1 MAGGLFYQSS
11 LRDFAMD
18 LSPEMVLQRQDL
30 LLVLCLGMVLGIII
44 GLLIRSSK
52 VRQLEK
58 RRTELE
64 LTLQLEQQNKRQL
77 DDILI
82 QTREQLANTFNQ
94 LSNEALTR
102 NNTNFLRLAEENL
115 KRFQSEAEA
124 GLSSKEKA
132 IEQMLKP
139 INEAL
144 QQTSKQI
151 HEIEKDRKEAYGSL
165 TTTIAQMT
173 QSQQQLQQ
181 ETQNLVQALRRP
193 EVRGQWGE
201 MTLRRLAELS
211 GMVAH
216 CDFYEQTHTATETGS
231 IRPDM
236 IVRLPESRE
245 IIVDAKTPLD
255 AYLSAIQAKDDAS
268 RKLELKRHAQIIRG
282 RVKELSRKNYWA
294 EYSQSPEF
302 VVLFIPGEQ
311 FLSAALEVDPAL
323 LEDSMSQNIILA
335 TPTNFIALLR
345 AVSYGWKQQAL
356 AENAEVIREL
366 GEALYKRLATFGNH
380 LSKLG
385 SSLGSSVNH
394 FNSAVG
400 SLERQVLPGA
410 RKFTEMGISS
420 KNDIPDLPPIEQ
432 LPRQVQNV
440 RDEE

>member
-1 MAGGLFYQSS
+1 
-11 LRDFAMD
+11 MD
-18 LSPEMVLQRQDL
+18 LIQSFIHAHQTL
-30 LLVLCLGMVLGIII
+30 LII
-44 GLLIRSSK
+44 GLLALASGILIGVLLRNGKIRAQQS
-52 VRQLEK
+52 QIN
-58 RRTELE
+58 E
-64 LTLQLEQQNKRQL
+64 LTLKLDWEQQHKAEL
-77 DDILI
+77 DEILDH
-82 QTREQLANTFNQ
+82 TRDQLANTFNQ
-94 LSNEALTR
+94 LSNEALSR

-115 KRFQSEAEA
+115 KRFQSEAKAEL
-124 GLSSKEKA
+124 GSKEKA
-132 IEQMLKP
+132 IEQLLKP

-144 QQTSKQI
+144 QNTSKQI
-151 HEIEKDRKEAYGSL
+151 HEIEKERKEAYGSL
-165 TTTIAQMT
+165 NTTIAQMNLN
-173 QSQQQLQQ
+173 QQQLQQ

-236 IVRLPESRE
+236 IVRLPEKRE

-255 AYLSAIQAKDDAS
+255 AYLSAIQAKDDMT

-282 RVKELSRKNYWA
+282 RIKELSRKNYWT

-345 AVSYGWKQQAL
+345 AVSYGWKQQKL
-356 AENAEVIREL
+356 AENAEIIREL
-366 GEALYKRLATFGNH
+366 GETLYKRLSTFGNH

-385 SSLGSSVNH
+385 NSLGQSVNH

-400 SLERQVLPGA
+400 SLERNVLPGA
-410 RKFTEMGISS
+410 RKFTEMGISVKS
-420 KNDIPDLPPIEQ
+420 EIDELPPVEQ
-432 LPRQVQNV
+432 QPRQVQSFN
-440 RDEE
+440 DSE

>member
-1 MAGGLFYQSS
+1 
-11 LRDFAMD
+11 MD
-18 LSPEMVLQRQDL
+18 LILFFIQTHQT
-30 LLVLCLGMVLGIII
+30 
-44 GLLIRSSK
+44 LLIIAFLALASGILIGVLLRNGKIRAQQS
-52 VRQLEK
+52 QIN
-58 RRTELE
+58 E
-64 LTLQLEQQNKRQL
+64 LTLKLDWEQQHKAEL
-77 DDILI
+77 DEILDH
-82 QTREQLANTFNQ
+82 TRDQLANTFNQ
-94 LSNEALTR
+94 LSNEALSR

-115 KRFQSEAEA
+115 KRFQSEAKAEL
-124 GLSSKEKA
+124 GSKEKA
-132 IEQMLKP
+132 IEQLLKP

-144 QQTSKQI
+144 QNTSKQI
-151 HEIEKDRKEAYGSL
+151 QEIEKDRKEAYGSL
-165 TTTIAQMT
+165 NTTIAQMNLN
-173 QSQQQLQQ
+173 QQQLQQ

-236 IVRLPESRE
+236 IVRLPEKRE

-255 AYLSAIQAKDDAS
+255 AYLSAIQAKDDLT

-282 RVKELSRKNYWA
+282 RIKELSRKNYWA

-345 AVSYGWKQQAL
+345 AVSYGWKQQKL
-356 AENAEVIREL
+356 AENAEIIREL
-366 GEALYKRLATFGNH
+366 GETLYKRLATFGNH
-380 LSKLG
+380 LGKLG
-385 SSLGSSVNH
+385 NSLGQSVNH

-400 SLERQVLPGA
+400 SLERNVLPGA
-410 RKFTEMGISS
+410 RKFTEMGISVKS
-420 KNDIPDLPPIEQ
+420 EIDELPPVEQ
-432 LPRQVQNV
+432 QPRQVQSFN
-440 RDEE
+440 DNE

>member
-1 MAGGLFYQSS
+1 
-11 LRDFAMD
+11 MD
-18 LSPEMVLQRQDL
+18 LILPFIQSHKTL
-30 LLVLCLGMVLGIII
+30 LII
-44 GLLIRSSK
+44 GLIALMTGILIGVLLRNGK
-52 VRQLEK
+52 VRAQQSQIK
-58 RRTELE
+58 E
-64 LTLQLEQQNKRQL
+64 LTLKLDWEQQHKAEL
-77 DDILI
+77 DEILDH
-82 QTREQLANTFNQ
+82 TRDQLANTFNQ
-94 LSNEALTR
+94 LSNEALSR

-115 KRFQSEAEA
+115 KRFQSEAKAEL
-124 GLSSKEKA
+124 GSKEKA
-132 IEQMLKP
+132 IEQLLKP

-144 QQTSKQI
+144 QNTSKQI
-151 HEIEKDRKEAYGSL
+151 QEIEKDRKEAYGSL
-165 TTTIAQMT
+165 NSTIAQMNLN
-173 QSQQQLQQ
+173 QQQLQQ

-236 IVRLPESRE
+236 IVRLPEKRE

-255 AYLSAIQAKDDAS
+255 AYLSAIQAKDDLT

-282 RVKELSRKNYWA
+282 RIKELSRKNYWA

-311 FLSAALEVDPAL
+311 FLSAALEVDPQL

-345 AVSYGWKQQAL
+345 AVSYGWKQQKL
-356 AENAEVIREL
+356 AENAEIIREL
-366 GEALYKRLATFGNH
+366 GETLYKRLATFGNH
-380 LSKLG
+380 LGKLG
-385 SSLGSSVNH
+385 SSLGQSVNH

-400 SLERQVLPGA
+400 SLERNVLPGA
-410 RKFTEMGISS
+410 RKFTEMGISVKS
-420 KNDIPDLPPIEQ
+420 EIDELPPVEQ
-432 LPRQVQNV
+432 QPRQVQSFN
-440 RDEE
+440 DND

>member
-1 MAGGLFYQSS
+1 
-11 LRDFAMD
+11 MD
-18 LSPEMVLQRQDL
+18 LTPAFFLQHQDL
-30 LLVLCLGMVLGIII
+30 LIVLLVGILLGIVLG
-44 GLLIRSSK
+44 LVIRNGK
-52 VRQLEK
+52 IRVLEHK
-58 RRTELE
+58 NAELE
-64 LTLQLEQQNKRQL
+64 LTLQLEQKNKQQL
-77 DDILI
+77 DEILDH
-82 QTREQLANTFNQ
+82 TRDQLANTFNQ

-102 NNTNFLRLAEENL
+102 NNSNFLRLAEENL
-115 KRFQSEAEA
+115 KRFQSEAKA
-124 GLSSKEKA
+124 DLGTKEKA

-151 HEIEKDRKEAYGSL
+151 QEIEKDRKEAYGSL
-165 TTTIAQMT
+165 NTTIAQMNLN
-173 QSQQQLQQ
+173 QQQLQL

-211 GMVAH
+211 GMVSH
-216 CDFYEQTHTATETGS
+216 CDFYEQTHTTTETGS

-236 IVRLPESRE
+236 IVRLPEKRE

-255 AYLSAIQAKDDAS
+255 AYLSAIQAKDDAT

-282 RVKELSRKNYWA
+282 RIKELSRKNYWA

-356 AENAEVIREL
+356 AENAEIIREL
-366 GEALYKRLATFGNH
+366 GETLYKRLSTFGNH

-385 SSLGSSVNH
+385 NSLGSSVNH

-420 KNDIPDLPPIEQ
+420 KNAITDLPPVEQ
-432 LPRQVQNV
+432 MPRQVQNLS
-440 RDEE
+440 DEE

>member
-1 MAGGLFYQSS
+1 
-11 LRDFAMD
+11 MD
-18 LSPEMVLQRQDL
+18 LSPEFFLRHQDL
-30 LLVLCLGMVLGIII
+30 LIVLLIGILLGIVI
-44 GLLIRSSK
+44 GLFIRSG
-52 VRQLEK
+52 RIRTLEK
-58 RRTELE
+58 NIAELD
-64 LTLQLEQQNKRQL
+64 LTLQLEQKNKRQM
-77 DDILI
+77 DEILS

-102 NNTNFLRLAEENL
+102 NNTSFLRLAEENL
-115 KRFQSEAEA
+115 KRFQSEAKA
-124 GLSSKEKA
+124 DLGTKEKA

-151 HEIEKDRKEAYGSL
+151 QEIEKDRKEAYGSL
-165 TTTIAQMT
+165 TSTIAQMNL
-173 QSQQQLQQ
+173 SQQQLQQ

-236 IVRLPESRE
+236 IVRLPEKRE

-255 AYLSAIQAKDDAS
+255 AYLSAIQAKDDLT

-282 RVKELSRKNYWA
+282 RIKELSRKNYWA

-366 GEALYKRLATFGNH
+366 GETLYKRLSTFGNH
-380 LSKLG
+380 LS
-385 SSLGSSVNH
+385 SLGKSLGISVNH

-420 KNDIPDLPPIEQ
+420 KNEITELPPIEQ
-432 LPRQVQNV
+432 MPRPVQNLS
-440 RDEE
+440 DEE

>member
-1 MAGGLFYQSS
+1 
-11 LRDFAMD
+11 MD
-18 LSPEMVLQRQDL
+18 LILSFIQTHQTL
-30 LLVLCLGMVLGIII
+30 LII
-44 GLLIRSSK
+44 GSIAMMSGILIGVLLRNGK
-52 VRQLEK
+52 VRAQQSQIK
-58 RRTELE
+58 ELM
-64 LTLQLEQQNKRQL
+64 LKLDWEQQHKAEL
-77 DDILI
+77 DEILDH
-82 QTREQLANTFNQ
+82 TRDQLANTFNQ
-94 LSNEALTR
+94 LSNEALNR

-115 KRFQSEAEA
+115 KRFQSEAKAEL
-124 GLSSKEKA
+124 GNKEKA
-132 IEQMLKP
+132 IEQLLKP

-144 QQTSKQI
+144 QNTSKQI
-151 HEIEKDRKEAYGSL
+151 HEIEKERKEAYGSL
-165 TTTIAQMT
+165 NTTIAQMNLN
-173 QSQQQLQQ
+173 QQQLQQ

-236 IVRLPESRE
+236 IVRLPEKRE

-255 AYLSAIQAKDDAS
+255 AYLSAIQAKDDMT

-282 RVKELSRKNYWA
+282 RIKELSRKNYWA

-345 AVSYGWKQQAL
+345 AVSYGWKQQKL
-356 AENAEVIREL
+356 AENAEIIREL
-366 GEALYKRLATFGNH
+366 GETLYKRLATFGNH

-385 SSLGSSVNH
+385 NSLGQSVNH

-410 RKFTEMGISS
+410 RKFTEMGISTKS
-420 KNDIPDLPPIEQ
+420 QITDLPPIEQ
-432 LPRQVQNV
+432 QPRQVQDKN
-440 RDEE
+440 DAD

>member
-1 MAGGLFYQSS
+1 MDLILPFIQTYQSLLTVALIS
-11 LRDFAMD
+11 IAVGILIGVLLRND
-18 LSPEMVLQRQDL
+18 
-30 LLVLCLGMVLGIII
+30 
-44 GLLIRSSK
+44 K
-52 VRQLEK
+52 VRAQQSQIK
-58 RRTELE
+58 E
-64 LTLQLEQQNKRQL
+64 LTLKLDWEQQHKAEL
-77 DDILI
+77 DEILDH
-82 QTREQLANTFNQ
+82 TRDQLANTFNQ
-94 LSNEALTR
+94 LSNEALSR

-115 KRFQSEAEA
+115 KRFQSEAKAEL
-124 GLSSKEKA
+124 GSKEKA
-132 IEQMLKP
+132 IEQLLKP

-144 QQTSKQI
+144 QNTSKQI
-151 HEIEKDRKEAYGSL
+151 SEIEKDRKEAYGSL
-165 TTTIAQMT
+165 NSTIAQMNLN
-173 QSQQQLQQ
+173 QQQLQQ

-236 IVRLPESRE
+236 IVRLPEKRE

-255 AYLSAIQAKDDAS
+255 AYLSAIQAKDDMT

-282 RVKELSRKNYWA
+282 RIKELSRKNYWA

-345 AVSYGWKQQAL
+345 AVSYGWKQQKL
-356 AENAEVIREL
+356 AENAEIIREL
-366 GEALYKRLATFGNH
+366 GETLYKRLATFGNH
-380 LSKLG
+380 LGKLG
-385 SSLGSSVNH
+385 NSLGQSVNH

-420 KNDIPDLPPIEQ
+420 KSQLTELPPIEQ
-432 LPRQVQNV
+432 QPRQVQDKN
-440 RDEE
+440 DAD

>member
-1 MAGGLFYQSS
+1 MLIVLILTAALAGALIAYL
-11 LRDFAMD
+11 LR
-18 LSPEMVLQRQDL
+18 EKV
-30 LLVLCLGMVLGIII
+30 
-44 GLLIRSSK
+44 IR
-52 VRQLEK
+52 RLEK
-58 RRTELE
+58 ENSELSLNLELE
-64 LTLQLEQQNKRQL
+64 KKQQKQL
-77 DDILI
+77 DEILQ
-82 QTREQLANTFNQ
+82 QTQAQLANTFNQ
-94 LSNEALTR
+94 LSNEALSR
-102 NNTNFLRLAEENL
+102 NNNSFLKLAEENL
-115 KRFQSEAEA
+115 KRFQSEAKA
-124 GLSSKEKA
+124 DLSSKEKA
-132 IEQMLKP
+132 IEQLVKP

-144 QQTSKQI
+144 QQTTKQI
-151 HEIEKDRKEAYGSL
+151 HDIEKERKESYGSL
-165 TTTIAQMT
+165 RTTIDQMT
-173 QSQQQLQQ
+173 KSQQQLQL

-216 CDFYEQTHTATETGS
+216 CDFFEQTHTATENGS

-236 IVRLPESRE
+236 IVKLPEKRD

-255 AYLSAIQAKDDAS
+255 AYLSAIQAKDDS
-268 RKLELKRHAQIIRG
+268 ERQRELKRHAQIIRS
-282 RVKELSRKNYWA
+282 RVRELARKNYWS
-294 EYSQSPEF
+294 EYSNSPEF

-356 AENAEVIREL
+356 AENAENIREL
-366 GEALYKRLATFGNH
+366 GETLYKRLSTFGNH

-385 SSLGSSVNH
+385 NSLGSTVNH

-420 KNDIPDLPPIEQ
+420 KSDITDLPPVEQ
-432 LPRQVQNV
+432 QPRQVQQTG
-440 RDEE
+440 DDD

>member
-1 MAGGLFYQSS
+1 MALNATTMLIVLILTAALAGALIAYL
-11 LRDFAMD
+11 LR
-18 LSPEMVLQRQDL
+18 EKV
-30 LLVLCLGMVLGIII
+30 
-44 GLLIRSSK
+44 IR
-52 VRQLEK
+52 RLEK
-58 RRTELE
+58 ENTELSLNLE
-64 LTLQLEQQNKRQL
+64 LEKKQQKQL
-77 DDILI
+77 DEILQ
-82 QTREQLANTFNQ
+82 QTQAQLANTFNQ
-94 LSNEALTR
+94 LSNEALSR
-102 NNTNFLRLAEENL
+102 NNNSFLKLAEENL
-115 KRFQSEAEA
+115 KRFQSEAKA
-124 GLSSKEKA
+124 DLSSKEKA
-132 IEQMLKP
+132 IEQLVKP

-144 QQTSKQI
+144 QQTTKQI
-151 HEIEKDRKEAYGSL
+151 HDIEKERKESYGSL
-165 TTTIAQMT
+165 RTTIDQMT
-173 QSQQQLQQ
+173 KSQQQLQL

-216 CDFYEQTHTATETGS
+216 CDFFEQTHTATENGS

-236 IVRLPESRE
+236 IVKLPEKRD

-255 AYLSAIQAKDDAS
+255 AYLSAIQAKDDS
-268 RKLELKRHAQIIRG
+268 ERQRELKRHAQIIRS
-282 RVKELSRKNYWA
+282 RVRELARKNYWS
-294 EYSQSPEF
+294 EYSNSPEF

-356 AENAEVIREL
+356 AENAENIREL
-366 GEALYKRLATFGNH
+366 GETLYKRLSTFGNH

-385 SSLGSSVNH
+385 NSLGSTVNH

-420 KNDIPDLPPIEQ
+420 KSDITDLPPVEQ
-432 LPRQVQNV
+432 QPRQVQQTG
-440 RDEE
+440 DDD

>member
-1 MAGGLFYQSS
+1 
-11 LRDFAMD
+11 
-18 LSPEMVLQRQDL
+18 MVIGSIPVLIGTL
-30 LLVLCLGMVLGIII
+30 LLGILIGAAVLYFLREKHI
-44 GLLIRSSK
+44 
-52 VRQLEK
+52 RQLEK
-58 RRTELE
+58 NNAE
-64 LTLQLEQQNKRQL
+64 LTLTLELEQRNRGELDQL
-77 DDILI
+77 LLKT
-82 QTREQLANTFNQ
+82 QEQLANTFNQ

-102 NNTNFLRLAEENL
+102 NNTHFLKLAEENL
-115 KRFQSEAEA
+115 KRFQSEAKSE
-124 GLSSKEKA
+124 LSSREKA
-132 IEQMLKP
+132 IEQLVKP

-144 QQTSKQI
+144 QQTTKQI
-151 HEIEKDRKEAYGSL
+151 HEIEKERKESYGSL
-165 TTTIAQMT
+165 KNTIDLMT
-173 QSQQQLQQ
+173 KSQQQLQS

-216 CDFYEQTHTATETGS
+216 CDFFEQTHTQTETGA

-236 IVRLPESRE
+236 IVRLPEKRE
-245 IIVDAKTPLD
+245 IVVDAKTPLD
-255 AYLSAIQAKDDAS
+255 AYLSAVQAKDDAE
-268 RKLELKRHAQIIRG
+268 RQRELKRHAQVIRR
-282 RVKELSRKNYWA
+282 RVGELAKKNYWA
-294 EYSQSPEF
+294 EYTQSPEF

-311 FLSAALEVDPAL
+311 FLAAALEVDPAL

-356 AENAEVIREL
+356 AENAENIREL
-366 GEALYKRLATFGNH
+366 GETLYKRLATFGGH

-385 SSLGSSVNH
+385 NSLGSTVNH

-420 KNDIPDLPPIEQ
+420 KSEINELPPVEQ
-432 LPRQVQNV
+432 QPRPVQHNGN
-440 RDEE
+440 DEEP

>member
-1 MAGGLFYQSS
+1 
-11 LRDFAMD
+11 MD
-18 LSPEMVLQRQDL
+18 LILPFIQTHQTL
-30 LLVLCLGMVLGIII
+30 LII
-44 GLLIRSSK
+44 GLIALMSGILIGVLLRNGK
-52 VRQLEK
+52 VRAQQSQIN
-58 RRTELE
+58 E
-64 LTLQLEQQNKRQL
+64 LTLKLDWERQHKAEL
-77 DDILI
+77 DEILDH
-82 QTREQLANTFNQ
+82 TRDQLANTFNQ
-94 LSNEALTR
+94 LSNEALSR

-115 KRFQSEAEA
+115 KRFQSEAKAEL
-124 GLSSKEKA
+124 GNKEKA
-132 IEQMLKP
+132 IEQLLKP

-144 QQTSKQI
+144 QNTSKQI
-151 HEIEKDRKEAYGSL
+151 HEIEKERKEAYGSL
-165 TTTIAQMT
+165 NTTIAQMNLN
-173 QSQQQLQQ
+173 QQQLQQ

-236 IVRLPESRE
+236 IVRLPENRE

-255 AYLSAIQAKDDAS
+255 AYLSAIQAKDDLT
-268 RKLELKRHAQIIRG
+268 RKHELKRHAQIIRG
-282 RVKELSRKNYWA
+282 RIKELSRKNYWS

-345 AVSYGWKQQAL
+345 AVSYGWKQQKL
-356 AENAEVIREL
+356 AENAEIIREL
-366 GEALYKRLATFGNH
+366 GETLYKRLATFGNH

-385 SSLGSSVNH
+385 NSLGQSVNH

-400 SLERQVLPGA
+400 SLERNVLPGA
-410 RKFTEMGISS
+410 RKFTEMGISV
-420 KNDIPDLPPIEQ
+420 KNEIDELPPVEQ
-432 LPRQVQNV
+432 QPRQVQNFN
-440 RDEE
+440 DSD